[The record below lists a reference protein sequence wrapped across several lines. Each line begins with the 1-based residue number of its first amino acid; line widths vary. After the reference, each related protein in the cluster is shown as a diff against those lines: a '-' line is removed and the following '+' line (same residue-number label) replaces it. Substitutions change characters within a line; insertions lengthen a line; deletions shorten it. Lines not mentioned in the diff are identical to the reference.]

1 MRGDQRLTGGRDVPG
16 FGYAHGCPRKIH
28 DGIGIA
34 SSYQVGNPGAIK
46 ARRDPADRP
55 TTGRDRCLLGR
66 RGDFRHSA
74 AAGGRGQPRPNHWT
88 AEDFRGHHCKH
99 LEESRRLR
107 PASTEQAMTRPPKR
121 SMFAGDG
128 VAAPLQHATF
138 RRIWLASLLSNLGLL
153 IQAVGAAWAM
163 TQMTS
168 SADKVA
174 LVQTALMLPV
184 MLISMPAGAIADM
197 YDRRIVALISLA
209 IALSGATALTVLA
222 WLGLVTPETLL
233 ALCFVVGSGMALFGP
248 AWQSSVTE
256 QVPPETLPSAVALNG
271 ISYNIARS
279 FGPAIGGI
287 VVAAAGAVA
296 AFAAN
301 AVLYLPLLIVLFLWR
316 RTSQPSRLPRERL
329 NRAIVS
335 GVRYI
340 ANSPAIKIV
349 LTRTLV
355 TGLIGGSV
363 SALMP
368 LVARDLLHGGAQT
381 YGIMLGAFGMGAVIG
396 ALNITEVR
404 KRMSGEAAIRAC
416 ALSMGGAIAAVAL
429 SREPVLTAAALVIAG
444 AVWMLAV
451 ALFNIGVQLSAPRW
465 VAGRSLA
472 AFQASIAGGIAIGSW
487 GWGRLTDAVGVE
499 AALLVSAALM
509 LASPL
514 LGLWLQMPR
523 IGARNED
530 AEVLADPE
538 VQLSLTARSGP
549 LVVEIEYRVAQDNA
563 RAFHNVMQEVQLSRQ
578 RNGAYGWSIAR
589 DIADPELWTERYHC
603 PTWLDYLRQ
612 RNRSTQSER
621 ALHQRAIGFHL
632 GPDPVRVR
640 RMLERPF
647 GSVRWKEDTPDRA
660 VSEVLPVTSSAAGGS
675 T

>member
-1 MRGDQRLTGGRDVPG
+1 MTDKPKRLG
-16 FGYAHGCPRKIH
+16 FAT
-28 DGIGIA
+28 DGI
-34 SSYQVGNPGAIK
+34 
-46 ARRDPADRP
+46 
-55 TTGRDRCLLGR
+55 
-66 RGDFRHSA
+66 
-74 AAGGRGQPRPNHWT
+74 
-88 AEDFRGHHCKH
+88 
-99 LEESRRLR
+99 
-107 PASTEQAMTRPPKR
+107 
-121 SMFAGDG
+121 
-128 VAAPLQHATF
+128 AAPLRHAVF
-138 RRIWLASLLSNLGLL
+138 RRIWLASLVSNLGIL
-153 IQAVGAAWAM
+153 IQGVGAAWAM

-197 YDRRIVALISLA
+197 HDRRVVAMISLG
-209 IALSGATALTVLA
+209 IALAGATTLTVLA
-222 WLGLVTPETLL
+222 WLGLVTPNILL

-248 AWQSSVTE
+248 AWQASVSE
-256 QVPPETLPSAVALNG
+256 QVPAETLPAAVALNG

-287 VVAAAGAVA
+287 VVATAGAVA
-296 AFAAN
+296 AFAVN
-301 AVLYLPLLIVLFLWR
+301 AALYLPLMVVLFLWNR
-316 RTSQPSRLPRERL
+316 ASEPSRLPRERL
-329 NRAIVS
+329 NRAMVS

-340 ANSPAIKIV
+340 TNSPSIKIV

-355 TGLIGGSV
+355 TGIIGGSV

-381 YGIMLGAFGMGAVIG
+381 YGIMLGAFGMGAVFG
-396 ALNITEVR
+396 ALNIGEVR
-404 KRMSGEAAIRAC
+404 RRMSGEAAVRAC
-416 ALSMGGAIAAVAL
+416 AISMAGAIAAVAI
-429 SREPVLTAAALVIAG
+429 STNAILTAVALVIAG

-472 AFQASIAGGIAIGSW
+472 AFQASIAGGIAVGSW
-487 GWGRLTDAVGVE
+487 GWGHLTDLAGVE
-499 AALLVSAALM
+499 TALLVSAGLM
-509 LASPL
+509 LISPL
-514 LGLWLQMPR
+514 LGIWLRMPR
-523 IGARNED
+523 VGARNED
-530 AEVLADPE
+530 ATELLADPE
-538 VQLSLTARSGP
+538 VQLSLTGRSGP

-589 DIADPELWTERYHC
+589 DIGDPELWTERYHC

-612 RNRSTQSER
+612 RNRATQSER

-632 GPDPVRVR
+632 GPDPIRVR

-660 VSEVLPVTSSAAGGS
+660 ANEVLPVVATAAGSS

>member
-1 MRGDQRLTGGRDVPG
+1 MTEPARSIFP
-16 FGYAHGCPRKIH
+16 A
-28 DGIGIA
+28 DGI
-34 SSYQVGNPGAIK
+34 
-46 ARRDPADRP
+46 
-55 TTGRDRCLLGR
+55 
-66 RGDFRHSA
+66 
-74 AAGGRGQPRPNHWT
+74 
-88 AEDFRGHHCKH
+88 
-99 LEESRRLR
+99 
-107 PASTEQAMTRPPKR
+107 
-121 SMFAGDG
+121 
-128 VAAPLQHATF
+128 AAPLRHSTF
-138 RRIWLASLLSNLGLL
+138 RRIWSASLLSNLGLL

-184 MLISMPAGAIADM
+184 MLIAMPAGAIADM
-197 YDRRIVALISLA
+197 YDRRIVSLISLS
-209 IALSGATALTVLA
+209 IALSGASALTVLA
-222 WLGLVTPETLL
+222 WFGMVTPTILL
-233 ALCFVVGSGMALFGP
+233 IFCFVVGSGMALFGP
-248 AWQSSVTE
+248 AWQSSVSE
-256 QVPPETLPSAVALNG
+256 QVPAGMLPSAVALNG

-287 VVAAAGAVA
+287 IVATAGAVA

-301 AVLYLPLLIVLFLWR
+301 AILYLPLLVALFVWR
-316 RTSQPSRLPRERL
+316 RESEPSRLPREQF

-340 ANSPAIKIV
+340 ANSPSIKIV
-349 LTRTLV
+349 LMRTLV
-355 TGLIGGSV
+355 TGLIGGSI

-368 LVARDLLHGGAQT
+368 LVVRDLLHGGAQT

-396 ALNITEVR
+396 ALNIGEVR
-404 KRMSGEAAIRAC
+404 KRLGGEAAIRAC
-416 ALSMGGAIAAVAL
+416 TISMGGAIAAVAM
-429 SREPVLTAAALVIAG
+429 SHKPVLTAAALVLAG
-444 AVWMLAV
+444 ASWMLAV

-472 AFQASIAGGIAIGSW
+472 IFQASISGGIAIGSW
-487 GWGRLTDAVGVE
+487 GWGRLTDAAGVE
-499 AALLVSAALM
+499 AALLVSAVLM
-509 LASPL
+509 LLSPL
-514 LGLWLQMPR
+514 LGFWLHMPR

-530 AEVLADPE
+530 AEFLADPE

-549 LVVEIEYRVAQDNA
+549 LVVEIEYRVAQENA

-621 ALHQRAIGFHL
+621 GLHQSAMDFHL
-632 GPDPVRVR
+632 GPDPVRIR

-647 GSVRWKEDTPDRA
+647 GSVRWKEETPDRA
-660 VSEVLPVTSSAAGGS
+660 AHEVLPVASAAAGS
-675 T
+675 ST

>member
-1 MRGDQRLTGGRDVPG
+1 MTEQPRRSMLSADGLTAP
-16 FGYAHGCPRKIH
+16 
-28 DGIGIA
+28 
-34 SSYQVGNPGAIK
+34 
-46 ARRDPADRP
+46 
-55 TTGRDRCLLGR
+55 L
-66 RGDFRHSA
+66 RHSV
-74 AAGGRGQPRPNHWT
+74 
-88 AEDFRGHHCKH
+88 FR
-99 LEESRRLR
+99 
-107 PASTEQAMTRPPKR
+107 Q
-121 SMFAGDG
+121 
-128 VAAPLQHATF
+128 
-138 RRIWLASLLSNLGLL
+138 IWLASLLSNLGLL
-153 IQAVGAAWAM
+153 IQGVGAAWAM

-209 IALSGATALTVLA
+209 ISLSGATALSVLA
-222 WLGLVTPETLL
+222 WLGLITPQTLL
-233 ALCFVVGSGMALFGP
+233 AFCFVVGSGMALFGP
-248 AWQSSVTE
+248 AWQSSVSE
-256 QVPPETLPSAVALNG
+256 QVPAETLPSAVALNG

-287 VVAAAGAVA
+287 VVATAGAVA

-301 AVLYLPLLIVLFLWR
+301 AVLYIPLLVVLFLWR
-316 RTSQPSRLPRERL
+316 RTHEPSRLPRERL

-340 ANSPAIKIV
+340 ANSPSIRIV
-349 LTRTLV
+349 LARTLV
-355 TGLIGGSV
+355 TGILGGSV

-381 YGIMLGAFGMGAVIG
+381 YGIMLGAFGMGAVVG
-396 ALNITEVR
+396 ALNIAEVR

-416 ALSMGGAIAAVAL
+416 ALSMGAAIVAVAL
-429 SREPVLTAAALVIAG
+429 SREPVLTAAALVVAG
-444 AVWMLAV
+444 AAWMLAV

-472 AFQASIAGGIAIGSW
+472 AFQASIAGGIAMGSW
-487 GWGRLTDAVGVE
+487 GWGHLTDLVGVE
-499 AALLVSAALM
+499 TALLVSGALM
-509 LASPL
+509 FVSPV
-514 LGLWLQMPR
+514 LGLWLHMPR
-523 IGARNED
+523 VGARNED
-530 AEVLADPE
+530 AEILADPE

-549 LVVEIEYRVAQDNA
+549 LVVEIEYRVAQENA
-563 RAFHNVMQEVQLSRQ
+563 RGFHNVMQDVQLSRQ

-612 RNRSTQSER
+612 RNRSTQIER
-621 ALHQRAIGFHL
+621 ALHLQAIAFHL
-632 GPDPVRVR
+632 GAEPVRIR

-647 GSVRWKEDTPDRA
+647 GSVRWKEESPDRA
-660 VSEVLPVTSSAAGGS
+660 ANEVLPVASAAAGS
-675 T
+675 SST

>member
-1 MRGDQRLTGGRDVPG
+1 MTGKSKLSL
-16 FGYAHGCPRKIH
+16 F
-28 DGIGIA
+28 A
-34 SSYQVGNPGAIK
+34 SDS
-46 ARRDPADRP
+46 
-55 TTGRDRCLLGR
+55 L
-66 RGDFRHSA
+66 
-74 AAGGRGQPRPNHWT
+74 
-88 AEDFRGHHCKH
+88 
-99 LEESRRLR
+99 
-107 PASTEQAMTRPPKR
+107 
-121 SMFAGDG
+121 
-128 VAAPLQHATF
+128 AAPLRYVVF

-184 MLISMPAGAIADM
+184 MLISMPAGAVADM
-197 YDRRIVALISLA
+197 YDRRIVSLA
-209 IALSGATALTVLA
+209 SLSIALSGATALTVLS
-222 WLGLVTPETLL
+222 WFGLVTPEILL
-233 ALCFVVGSGMALFGP
+233 LFCFVVGSGMALFGP
-248 AWQSSVTE
+248 AWQASVTE
-256 QVPPETLPSAVALNG
+256 QVPSETLPSAVALNG

-287 VVAAAGAVA
+287 VVATAGAVA

-301 AVLYLPLLIVLFLWR
+301 AVLYLPLLVVLFLWR
-316 RTSQPSRLPRERL
+316 RSSEPSRLPRERL

-340 ANSPAIKIV
+340 ANSPSIKIV
-349 LTRTLV
+349 LARTFV
-355 TGLIGGSV
+355 TGVIGGSV

-381 YGIMLGAFGMGAVIG
+381 YGIMLGAFGMGAVVG
-396 ALNITEVR
+396 ALNIGEVR
-404 KRMSGEAAIRAC
+404 KRLGGEAAIRAC
-416 ALSMGGAIAAVAL
+416 ALSMGGAIAAVGL
-429 SREPVLTAAALVIAG
+429 SREPVLTAAALVVAG
-444 AVWMLAV
+444 AAWMLAV

-487 GWGRLTDAVGVE
+487 GWGRLTDLAGVE
-499 AALLVSAALM
+499 VALLVSGALM

-514 LGLWLQMPR
+514 LGLLLPMPFV
-523 IGARNED
+523 GARNED

-538 VQLSLTARSGP
+538 VRLPLTARSGP
-549 LVVEIEYRVAQDNA
+549 LVVEIEYRVAQENA
-563 RAFHNVMQEVQLSRQ
+563 RGFHNVMQEVQLSRQ
-578 RNGAYGWSIAR
+578 RNGAYGWSVAR

-621 ALHQRAIGFHL
+621 ALHQSAMDFHL
-632 GPDPVRVR
+632 GPDPVRIR

-647 GSVRWKEDTPDRA
+647 GSVRWKEETPDGA
-660 VSEVLPVTSSAAGGS
+660 ASEVLPIASAAAGGS

>member
-1 MRGDQRLTGGRDVPG
+1 
-16 FGYAHGCPRKIH
+16 
-28 DGIGIA
+28 
-34 SSYQVGNPGAIK
+34 
-46 ARRDPADRP
+46 
-55 TTGRDRCLLGR
+55 
-66 RGDFRHSA
+66 
-74 AAGGRGQPRPNHWT
+74 
-88 AEDFRGHHCKH
+88 
-99 LEESRRLR
+99 
-107 PASTEQAMTRPPKR
+107 
-121 SMFAGDG
+121 
-128 VAAPLQHATF
+128 
-138 RRIWLASLLSNLGLL
+138 
-153 IQAVGAAWAM
+153 
-163 TQMTS
+163 
-168 SADKVA
+168 
-174 LVQTALMLPV
+174 VQTALMLPV

-197 YDRRIVALISLA
+197 YDRRIVALVSLS
-209 IALSGATALTVLA
+209 IALSGATALSVLA
-222 WLGLVTPETLL
+222 WMGLITPQTLL
-233 ALCFVVGSGMALFGP
+233 VFCFVVGSGMALFGP
-248 AWQSSVTE
+248 AWQSSVSE
-256 QVPPETLPSAVALNG
+256 QVPAETLPSAVALNG

-287 VVAAAGAVA
+287 VVATAGAVA

-301 AVLYLPLLIVLFLWR
+301 ALLYIPLMVVLFLWR
-316 RTSQPSRLPRERL
+316 RSSEPSRLPRERL

-340 ANSPAIKIV
+340 ANSPSIRIV
-349 LTRTLV
+349 LARTLV
-355 TGLIGGSV
+355 MGVLGGSV

-368 LVARDLLHGGAQT
+368 LVVRDLLHGGAQT

-396 ALNITEVR
+396 ALNIAEVR
-404 KRMSGEAAIRAC
+404 KRLSGEAAIRAC

-429 SREPVLTAAALVIAG
+429 SREPVLTAAALVVAG

-472 AFQASIAGGIAIGSW
+472 AYQASIAGGIAMGSW

-499 AALLVSAALM
+499 TALLVSGALM
-509 LASPL
+509 FASPL
-514 LGLWLQMPR
+514 LGLWLHMPR
-523 IGARNED
+523 VGARNED

-549 LVVEIEYRVAQDNA
+549 LVVEIEYRVAQDDA
-563 RAFHNVMQEVQLSRQ
+563 RTFHGVMLEVQLSRQ

-621 ALHQRAIGFHL
+621 ALHQQAINFHL
-632 GPDPVRVR
+632 GPDPVRIR

-647 GSVRWKEDTPDRA
+647 GSVRWKEDSPDRA
-660 VSEVLPVTSSAAGGS
+660 AREVLPVASAAAGS
-675 T
+675 SST

>member
-1 MRGDQRLTGGRDVPG
+1 MTEP
-16 FGYAHGCPRKIH
+16 
-28 DGIGIA
+28 
-34 SSYQVGNPGAIK
+34 
-46 ARRDPADRP
+46 
-55 TTGRDRCLLGR
+55 RDRA
-66 RGDFRHSA
+66 DSI
-74 AAGGRGQPRPNHWT
+74 T
-88 AEDFRGHHCKH
+88 
-99 LEESRRLR
+99 
-107 PASTEQAMTRPPKR
+107 
-121 SMFAGDG
+121 
-128 VAAPLQHATF
+128 APLQHSIF
-138 RRIWLASLLSNLGLL
+138 RRIWLASLLSNLGIL
-153 IQAVGAAWAM
+153 IQGVGAAWAM
-163 TQMTS
+163 TQMTAE
-168 SADKVA
+168 ADKVA

-197 YDRRIVALISLA
+197 HDRRIVALVSLM
-209 IALSGATALTVLA
+209 IALSGATTLTVLA
-222 WLGLVTPETLL
+222 WLNLVTPNILL

-248 AWQSSVTE
+248 AWQSSVSE
-256 QVPPETLPSAVALNG
+256 QVPSETLPAAVALNG

-287 VVAAAGAVA
+287 VVASAGAVA

-301 AVLYLPLLIVLFLWR
+301 AVLYLPLLVVLFLWNR
-316 RTSQPSRLPRERL
+316 VSEPSRLPRERL

-340 ANSPAIKIV
+340 TNSPSIRIV
-349 LTRTLV
+349 LTRTMV
-355 TGLIGGSV
+355 TGIIGGSV

-396 ALNITEVR
+396 ALNISAIR
-404 KRMSGEAAIRAC
+404 SRLSGEAAIRAC
-416 ALSMGGAIAAVAL
+416 ALTMGAAIAAVAV
-429 SREPVLTAAALVIAG
+429 SKQPVITAAALVVAG
-444 AVWMLAV
+444 AVWMLAI

-487 GWGRLTDAVGVE
+487 CWGRITDVGGVE
-499 AALLVSAALM
+499 MALLISAGLM
-509 LASPL
+509 LLSPV
-514 LGLWLQMPR
+514 LGIWLRMPP

-530 AEVLADPE
+530 ATDVLADPQ
-538 VQLSLTARSGP
+538 VQLQLTGRSGP

-563 RAFHNVMQEVQLSRQ
+563 RAFHNVMQDVQLSRQ

-603 PTWLDYLRQ
+603 PTWLDFLRQ
-612 RNRSTQSER
+612 RNRATQIER
-621 ALHQRAIGFHL
+621 ELHQKAADFHIGAE
-632 GPDPVRVR
+632 PIRVR

-647 GSVRWKEDTPDRA
+647 GSVRWKDETPDRA
-660 VSEVLPVTSSAAGGS
+660 AKEVIPVVATAAGSS

>member
-1 MRGDQRLTGGRDVPG
+1 MTEAPKS
-16 FGYAHGCPRKIH
+16 ASH
-28 DGIGIA
+28 D
-34 SSYQVGNPGAIK
+34 
-46 ARRDPADRP
+46 
-55 TTGRDRCLLGR
+55 
-66 RGDFRHSA
+66 HSI
-74 AAGGRGQPRPNHWT
+74 T
-88 AEDFRGHHCKH
+88 
-99 LEESRRLR
+99 
-107 PASTEQAMTRPPKR
+107 
-121 SMFAGDG
+121 
-128 VAAPLQHATF
+128 APLRHAVF

-153 IQAVGAAWAM
+153 IQGVGAAWAM

-174 LVQTALMLPV
+174 LVQTALMLPI

-197 YDRRIVALISLA
+197 HDRRVVAMVALAISLV
-209 IALSGATALTVLA
+209 GATALTVLA
-222 WLGLVTPETLL
+222 WHNLVTPNILL
-233 ALCFVVGSGMALFGP
+233 VFCFIVGTGMALMGP
-248 AWQSSVTE
+248 AWQSSVSE
-256 QVPPETLPSAVALNG
+256 QVPPETLPAAVALNG

-287 VVAAAGAVA
+287 VVATAGSVA

-301 AVLYLPLLIVLFLWR
+301 ALLYLPLLVVLFLWKR
-316 RTSQPSRLPRERL
+316 VSEPSRLPRERL
-329 NRAIVS
+329 NRAMVS

-340 ANSPAIKIV
+340 TNSPSIKIV

-355 TGLIGGSV
+355 TGIIGGSV

-368 LVARDLLHGGAQT
+368 LIARDLLHGGAQM

-396 ALNITEVR
+396 ALNIGEVR
-404 KRMSGEAAIRAC
+404 KRLSGEAAIRAC
-416 ALSMGGAIAAVAL
+416 TLSMAGAIVAIALSK
-429 SREPVLTAAALVIAG
+429 EPVLTAAALVVAG

-472 AFQASIAGGIAIGSW
+472 AFQAAIAGGIAVGSW
-487 GWGRLTDAVGVE
+487 GWGYLTDHVGVE
-499 AALLVSAALM
+499 IALLVSAGLMAL
-509 LASPL
+509 SPL
-514 LGLWLQMPR
+514 LGIWLRMPPV
-523 IGARNED
+523 GARNEV
-530 AEVLADPE
+530 ATELLADPE
-538 VQLSLTARSGP
+538 VQLQLTGRSGP

-612 RNRSTQSER
+612 RNRATLAER
-621 ALHQRAIGFHL
+621 ELQQQAIAFHL
-632 GPDPVRVR
+632 GPEPIRVR

-647 GSVRWKEDTPDRA
+647 GSVRWKEETPDSA
-660 VSEVLPVTSSAAGGS
+660 ANEVLPVATAAGSS

>member
-1 MRGDQRLTGGRDVPG
+1 MTG
-16 FGYAHGCPRKIH
+16 
-28 DGIGIA
+28 
-34 SSYQVGNPGAIK
+34 Q
-46 ARRDPADRP
+46 
-55 TTGRDRCLLGR
+55 
-66 RGDFRHSA
+66 
-74 AAGGRGQPRPNHWT
+74 
-88 AEDFRGHHCKH
+88 
-99 LEESRRLR
+99 
-107 PASTEQAMTRPPKR
+107 PKR
-121 SMFAGDG
+121 SMLSADG
-128 VAAPLQHATF
+128 VAAPLRYSTF

-163 TQMTS
+163 IQMTS

-197 YDRRIVALISLA
+197 YDRRIVALVSLS

-222 WLGLVTPETLL
+222 WLGRVTPETLL

-256 QVPPETLPSAVALNG
+256 QVPAETLPSAVALNG

-287 VVAAAGAVA
+287 VVASAGAVA

-301 AVLYLPLLIVLFLWR
+301 ALLYIPLLVVLFLWR
-316 RTSQPSRLPRERL
+316 RTSEPSRLPRERL

-340 ANSPAIKIV
+340 ANSPSIRIV
-349 LTRTLV
+349 LARTLV

-396 ALNITEVR
+396 ALNIGEVR

-487 GWGRLTDAVGVE
+487 GWGRLTDMVGVE

-509 LASPL
+509 LVSPL
-514 LGLWLQMPR
+514 LGLWLRMPR
-523 IGARNED
+523 VGARNED

-549 LVVEIEYRVAQDNA
+549 LVVEIEYRVAQDSA

-621 ALHQRAIGFHL
+621 ALHQLAMDFHL
-632 GPDPVRVR
+632 GPDSVRVR

-660 VSEVLPVTSSAAGGS
+660 ASEVLPVTSSAAGGS